1 MKDQRAENVTSNV
14 LESKDQD
21 MELLEMRLK
30 GKQGHFFVT
39 VLGSRTYSVSHRESK
54 DVKPQKHIWMF

>member
-30 GKQGHFFVT
+30 GKQSHFFVT
-39 VLGSRTYSVSHRESK
+39 VIGSCTYSVSHRELK
-54 DVKPQKHIWMF
+54 GVKPQKHIWMF